1 MYLFKVEN
9 QSLLREF
16 IEEDAEEMEKG
27 KENMKGEGGE
37 GRREV
42 GEVERKGEGGERVGK
57 QRRSGRKGGR
67 GRGSCWPN

>member
-1 MYLFKVEN
+1 
-9 QSLLREF
+9 
-16 IEEDAEEMEKG
+16 MEKG